1 METPINFKQD
11 DYTITK
17 IRADKHSKEMERT
30 TEHITNII
38 LEIALLKTEID
49 IKVNNLVKVHL
60 NELEELRLKKYKMR
74 YDFLMLRE
82 GFEGALAS

>member
-1 METPINFKQD
+1 
-11 DYTITK
+11 
-17 IRADKHSKEMERT
+17 MERT
-30 TEHITNII
+30 TEHITNLI

-49 IKVNNLVKVHL
+49 TKVNNLVKVHL
-60 NELEELRLKKYKMR
+60 NELEELRLKKDKMR